1 MRLFVDVA
9 GIVLLVA
16 VATMVPTLLP
26 AGELSSSSHYSLLE
40 PIRSGNLSV
49 FPVVSNKSF
58 DTGDFI
64 TLG

>member
-16 VATMVPTLLP
+16 VVVLIPTVLP

-40 PIRSGNLSV
+40 PIRSGNLTV
-49 FPVVSNKSF
+49 FPVVSNKSY

-64 TLG
+64 